1 MKISLAPISYCWSKP
16 DVALFYQQVA
26 LSHIDTVYLGETVC
40 SRRRELKFNDY
51 LDLANMLKSHG
62 KHVVLSTMALIEAQ
76 SELNE
81 LKKAIENGDFS
92 IEANDMAAVH
102 YAQQAKVPF
111 VCGPMIN
118 NYNRASLDLLHKKGM
133 FRFVMPCELSQQWL
147 SRIINQGDKPK
158 FEIEVLGH
166 GYMPLALSARC
177 FTAKHYQLPKDKC
190 QTICQRHSKGLLAQ
204 TQESQPLLRLNGIQ
218 TQSAAQINLINQIPQ
233 MITMGVDYWRI
244 SPNKLTDIDLGSEL
258 ASALQQV
265 TNDPFNTEELFNQQ
279 FNHKQHTA
287 IIHHHCNGYWF
298 GLPGMDYRQ
307 ENQETVFPS

>member
-16 DVALFYQQVA
+16 DVEHFYDQVA

-51 LDLANMLKSHG
+51 LNLANMLKSHG
-62 KHVVLSTMALIEAQ
+62 KHVVLSTIALIEAQ

-81 LKKAIENGDFS
+81 LKRAIENGDFS

-102 YAQQAKVPF
+102 YAHQAKVPF
-111 VCGPMIN
+111 VCGPTIN
-118 NYNRASLDLLHKKGM
+118 NYNRTSLDLLHQKGM
-133 FRFVMPCELSQQWL
+133 FRFVMPCELSQKWL
-147 SRIINQGDKPK
+147 SSVINQDDKPK

-166 GYMPLALSARC
+166 GYLPLAHSARC

-218 TQSAAQINLINQIPQ
+218 TQSAAQINLIKQIPQ
-233 MITMGVDYWRI
+233 MVDMGIDYWRI
-244 SPNKLTDIDLGSEL
+244 SPNKLTDVTMGSNL
-258 ASALQQV
+258 AHALDHAK
-265 TNDPFNTEELFNQQ
+265 NDPQDLETLIK
-279 FNHKQHTA
+279 KQLNDQNYPS
-287 IIHHHCNGYWF
+287 IINHHCNGYWL
-298 GLPGMDYRQ
+298 GLPGMDYADEPKNRAR
-307 ENQETVFPS
+307 